1 LKARDNDELIREKNS
16 LTGGNEGAE
25 TTTREKQVDTTKTAG
40 HNPNK
45 VQAQQKPM
53 AHQKPTPQSEPSVF
67 GNNLSE
73 FIDFLKETWQEF
85 RKISWPNRDQVIKET
100 WSVLVLVAVITG
112 AVLGFDWV
120 IAKSVFE
127 PLDRYAKK
135 MGGGVGHTMT
145 PFSPL
150 QAVPGAPVNNP
161 SIPGNALPTPHMPPA
176 GTPAAPTGQSPV
188 APAPSATTPPVTSG
202 SSTTPA
208 TPASKS
214 ELDKFTPAPAAP
226 SNAPPTNGK

>member
-1 LKARDNDELIREKNS
+1 LKARDNDELIRENNS
-16 LTGGNEGAE
+16 LTGDNEGADS
-25 TTTREKQVDTTKTAG
+25 TTREKQVDTTKTAG

-45 VQAQQKPM
+45 VQTQQKPM
-53 AHQKPTPQSEPSVF
+53 AHQKQTATATEPSVF

-73 FIDFLKETWQEF
+73 FIDFLKDTWQEF

-112 AVLGFDWV
+112 AVLGFDW
-120 IAKSVFE
+120 IIGKSVFE
-127 PLDRYAKK
+127 PIDRYAKK

-145 PFSPL
+145 PFAPL

-161 SIPGNALPTPHMPPA
+161 SMPGNAPPVPV
-176 GTPAAPTGQSPV
+176 TPV
-188 APAPSATTPPVTSG
+188 APAPTTTTPPTSPE

-208 TPASKS
+208 TPATKS
-214 ELDKFTPAPAAP
+214 ELDKFGTPAPAAP
-226 SNAPPTNGK
+226 STPPTNGK